1 MIPVVFL
8 WNLQILLANAAEH
21 NTQNEA
27 SCAQGYKY
35 ILAEGEEPAHDG
47 LRIALL
53 HGRQSGVLLHDPEE
67 HNTGGKCAQRA
78 KVNGYHIHPLRGPRL
93 DRQSYRHAYN
103 VDHGGG
109 RYAIEMQFLLKE
121 SDRGLKQVDNRGK
134 TCKEDGHIEEDEH
147 DPSNSTHIVKH
158 GDQINEHQ
166 AGAAVAKVGTGGG
179 HCGNNDEHGQ

>member
-1 MIPVVFL
+1 MTIP
-8 WNLQILLANAAEH
+8 ANAAEH

-27 SCAQGYKY
+27 RCAQRYKY
-35 ILAEGEEPAHDG
+35 ILAEGEEPGHDG

-53 HGRQSGVLLHDPEE
+53 HGRQSSVLLHDPEE

-78 KVNGYHIHPLRGPRL
+78 KVNGYHIHPLRGPGL

-147 DPSNSTHIVKH
+147 DPSNSAILL
-158 GDQINEHQ
+158 N
-166 AGAAVAKVGTGGG
+166 TGIR
-179 HCGNNDEHGQ
+179 